1 MPSRPVRLRP
11 RDFLKI
17 IAAKFYF
24 LIVFSYD
31 VSFNMCFSVGF
42 ALNCRSFD
50 ISPPCLLVS
59 SFYELSQLAAWVFPV
74 GLFFGLDLE
83 QNHLGGRGECVAD
96 EF

>member
-1 MPSRPVRLRP
+1 MPSRLVRLRP
-11 RDFLKI
+11 KDFLKI

-31 VSFNMCFSVGF
+31 VSVGF
-42 ALNCRSFD
+42 ALNYRSFD

-59 SFYELSQLAAWVFPV
+59 PFYELSQLAAWVFPV
-74 GLFFGLDLE
+74 GLFFGLDVE